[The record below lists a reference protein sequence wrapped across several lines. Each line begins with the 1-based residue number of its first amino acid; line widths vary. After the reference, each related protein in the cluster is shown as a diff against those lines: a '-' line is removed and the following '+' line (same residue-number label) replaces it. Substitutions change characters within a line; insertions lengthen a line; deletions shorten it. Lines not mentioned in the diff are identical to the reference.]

1 MASLHKTKNSK
12 RGSTWRVSF
21 YRDGRRD
28 YLRLGA
34 MSRRNAEEF
43 VSNLNKLLDCVA
55 AGADPTPAL
64 IEWSNKIDTKL
75 RDRLTEKGLLA
86 AQAGAKTLGEF
97 LDEFIDRK
105 RPVKKAATLIVYGNV
120 RRNLVAYFGR
130 EKSLVGITEGDAD
143 DWRQW
148 LSTSEGLGEATI
160 MRRSGIAKQFFRD
173 AVKRRLLAANPFAE
187 IESGS
192 QVNDER
198 DFDVTREMAD
208 KVIAACPNSEWRL
221 LFALSRYGGLRCP
234 SEHLA
239 LRWRDIDWTA
249 GKMTVHSP
257 KTAHHKGGASRV
269 VPIFPELR
277 PYLED
282 CFNPEAEFV
291 IATYRDSTTN
301 LRTQLERILKR
312 AGLKPWP
319 KLWQNL
325 RASRATELVSE
336 HPAHVAAAW
345 LGHSTLVAQKHYW
358 MVTEKDFERATKP
371 SPRSGTTSVPVVDKV
386 GEKHVALR
394 ASPQATTTAGKGDE
408 NAEKCGV
415 SVPHDATDCGIV
427 LSDLVGGEGLEPP
440 TLSV

>member
-12 RGSTWRVSF
+12 SGSTWRVSF
-21 YRDGRRD
+21 YRDGKRD

-34 MSRRNAEEF
+34 MSRRNAEDF
-43 VSNLNKLLDCVA
+43 VSNLKKLLDCLA
-55 AGADPTPAL
+55 AGTELTPAL
-64 IEWSNKIDTKL
+64 IEWSNKIDSKL

-130 EKSLVGITEGDAD
+130 DKSLVNINEGDAD

-173 AVKRRLLAANPFAE
+173 AVKRRLLTANPFAE

-198 DFDVTREMAD
+198 DFDVTREMTE
-208 KVIAACPNSEWRL
+208 KVIAACPNAEWRL
-221 LFALSRYGGLRCP
+221 LFALSRFGGLRCP

-249 GKMTVHSP
+249 GKMTVTSP

-269 VPIFPELR
+269 VPIFPELL
-277 PYLED
+277 PYLKD
-282 CFNPEAEFV
+282 CFDPEAEFV
-291 IATYRDSTTN
+291 ISGHRDSAVN
-301 LRTQLERILKR
+301 LRTRLEKIIKR
-312 AGLKPWP
+312 AGLEPWP

-325 RASRATELVSE
+325 RASRATELVAE

-371 SPRSGTTSVPVVDKV
+371 SPKSGTTSVPVETQTR
-386 GEKHVALR
+386 EKQAALA
-394 ASPQATTTAGKGDE
+394 ASPQATTTEGKGDE

-415 SVPHDATDCGIV
+415 SVPHDATDCGVV
-427 LSDLVGGEGLEPP
+427 LSVEMGGEGLEPP